1 MESILFDS
9 YRKYQKEQKDNFIKA
24 IFKLPVWVQIFLA
37 MIVLC
42 LVYSVLVLF
51 VPCLRVVYG
60 YCLAVEVLTCV
71 ALYFYTENFQIKTS
85 DSRLFVYQEYCEKI
99 KHWLDLVGVN
109 VTPENITEIMT
120 RTNKRIDLLEKKR
133 KERRDRIDRWIQILI
148 IPILLAIFSAVIKE
162 QTDLSLLLV
171 YAVTMIVA
179 IASTGLAFLNIYN
192 ILDFFQKRKLE
203 QMKSFVEDLQG
214 NLDCQFECKLI
225 GLKDKDNE

>member
-1 MESILFDS
+1 MDSILFDS

-24 IFKLPVWVQIFLA
+24 IFKLPIWAKIFLA
-37 MIVLC
+37 IIVLC
-42 LVYSVLVLF
+42 LAYSVLVVF
-51 VPCLRVVYG
+51 VPCLRAAYG

-85 DSRLFVYQEYCEKI
+85 DSRLFVFQEYCEKI
-99 KHWLDLVGVN
+99 KHWLESIGVN
-109 VTPENITEIMT
+109 VTPENIAEIM
-120 RTNKRIDLLEKKR
+120 KRITKRIALLEKKR

-179 IASTGLAFLNIYN
+179 IASIGLAFLNVYN
-192 ILDFFQKRKLE
+192 IIDFFQKRKLE
-203 QMKSFVEDLQG
+203 QMKSFAEDLQG
-214 NLDCQFECKLI
+214 ILDCQFECKLI
-225 GLKDKDNE
+225 GLQHKDVK

>member
-24 IFKLPVWVQIFLA
+24 IFKLPLLAQIFLA
-37 MIVLC
+37 IIVLC
-42 LVYSVLVLF
+42 LIYSVLVVF
-51 VPCLRVVYG
+51 VPWLRVAYG

-99 KHWLDLVGVN
+99 KQWLASVGVN
-109 VTPENITEIMT
+109 VTPENVTEIMK
-120 RTNKRIDLLEKKR
+120 RTNKHIALLEKKR

-171 YAVTMIVA
+171 YAVTMIVT
-179 IASTGLAFLNIYN
+179 IASIGLAFLNIYN
-192 ILDFFQKRKLE
+192 IIDFFQKRKLE
-203 QMKSFVEDLQG
+203 QMKSFAEDLQG
-214 NLDCQFECKLI
+214 ILDCHFECKLI
-225 GLKDKDNE
+225 GLKDKDDE

>member
-1 MESILFDS
+1 
-9 YRKYQKEQKDNFIKA
+9 
-24 IFKLPVWVQIFLA
+24 
-37 MIVLC
+37 
-42 LVYSVLVLF
+42 
-51 VPCLRVVYG
+51 VYG

-99 KHWLDLVGVN
+99 KHWLDSVGVN

-214 NLDCQFECKLI
+214 ILDCQFECKLI

>member
-24 IFKLPVWVQIFLA
+24 IFKLPIWAQIFLVI
-37 MIVLC
+37 IVLC
-42 LVYSVLVLF
+42 LVYSILVVF
-51 VPCLRVVYG
+51 VPLLRTAYI

-85 DSRLFVYQEYCEKI
+85 DSRLFVYQAYCKKI
-99 KHWLDLVGVN
+99 KLWLDSVGVI
-109 VTPENITEIMT
+109 VTPENITEIMK
-120 RTNKRIDLLEKKR
+120 RTNKHIAQLEKKR

-171 YAVTMIVA
+171 YAVTMIVT
-179 IASTGLAFLNIYN
+179 IASIGLAFLNIYN
-192 ILDFFQKRKLE
+192 IIDFFQKRKLE
-203 QMKSFVEDLQG
+203 QMKSFAEDLQG
-214 NLDCQFECKLI
+214 ILDCHFECKLI
-225 GLKDKDNE
+225 GPKDKDDE

>member
-9 YRKYQKEQKDNFIKA
+9 YRKYQKEQKDNFIQA

-51 VPCLRVVYG
+51 VLCLRVVYG

-99 KHWLDLVGVN
+99 KHWLDSVGVN

-192 ILDFFQKRKLE
+192 ILDSFQKRKLE
-203 QMKSFVEDLQG
+203 QIKSFVEDLQG
-214 NLDCQFECKLI
+214 ILDCQFECKLI

>member
-1 MESILFDS
+1 M
-9 YRKYQKEQKDNFIKA
+9 
-24 IFKLPVWVQIFLA
+24 
-37 MIVLC
+37 
-42 LVYSVLVLF
+42 
-51 VPCLRVVYG
+51 
-60 YCLAVEVLTCV
+60 
-71 ALYFYTENFQIKTS
+71 
-85 DSRLFVYQEYCEKI
+85 
-99 KHWLDLVGVN
+99 N

-192 ILDFFQKRKLE
+192 ILDSFQKRKLE
-203 QMKSFVEDLQG
+203 QIKSFVEDLQG
-214 NLDCQFECKLI
+214 ILDCQFECKLI

>member
-24 IFKLPVWVQIFLA
+24 IFKLPLWVQIFLA

-51 VPCLRVVYG
+51 VPCFRVVYG
-60 YCLAVEVLTCV
+60 YCLAVEVLTYV
-71 ALYFYTENFQIKTS
+71 ALNFYTENFQIKTS

-99 KHWLDLVGVN
+99 KHWLDSVGVK

-171 YAVTMIVA
+171 YAVTMIGTVK
-179 IASTGLAFLNIYN
+179 IYAQN
-192 ILDFFQKRKLE
+192 
-203 QMKSFVEDLQG
+203 
-214 NLDCQFECKLI
+214 
-225 GLKDKDNE
+225 